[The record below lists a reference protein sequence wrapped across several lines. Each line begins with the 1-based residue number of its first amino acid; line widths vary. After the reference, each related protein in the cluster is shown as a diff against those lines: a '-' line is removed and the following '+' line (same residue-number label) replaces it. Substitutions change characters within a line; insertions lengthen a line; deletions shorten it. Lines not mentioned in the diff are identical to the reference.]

1 MERSV
6 VVLGLTRQAQIWGL
20 PMPYLLAA
28 AGLTILPFFLFKA
41 LWWLLTAPLWY
52 FATRAVTAIN
62 PNAHVVLAVTL
73 AHTPRSAIMRKR
85 ARRYV

>member
-28 AGLTILPFFLFKA
+28 AALTILPFFLFKP
-41 LWWLLTAPLWY
+41 LWWLLTAPIWY
-52 FATRAVTAIN
+52 LAARAVTAIN
-62 PNAHVVLAVTL
+62 PHAHVVLAVML
-73 AHTPRSAIMRKR
+73 ARTPRALLRRRR